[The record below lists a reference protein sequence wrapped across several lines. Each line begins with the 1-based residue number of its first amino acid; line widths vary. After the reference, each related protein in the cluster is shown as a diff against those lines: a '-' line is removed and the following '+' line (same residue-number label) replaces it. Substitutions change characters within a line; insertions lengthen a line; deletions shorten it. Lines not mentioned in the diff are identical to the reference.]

1 MHVNIEVKATQELTH
16 HVDDNI
22 MEVKR
27 LTYNIRADV
36 DVIKEGTRR
45 VHDGVNLA
53 KHGAPGALIFSISSY
68 TYRSFP
74 DYFKTA
80 IDELQ
85 CLLLPDSA
93 IVDRA

>member
-53 KHGAPGALIFSISSY
+53 KHGAP
-68 TYRSFP
+68 
-74 DYFKTA
+74 A

-85 CLLLPDSA
+85 WNQSREKLRTWLTPPNPSLNHNTA
-93 IVDRA
+93 